1 MGDAKQLRLASRSER
16 RSAGRLLT
24 RAVNCYRII
33 AYPETYLPRELGQ
46 LVSPTSVIPN
56 LYCSRTQLIHPGR
69 KSPEAATFPTWANLP
84 FLRKTSSPWPPRHS
98 AFRLS

>member
-46 LVSPTSVIPN
+46 LVVADFGYSELVLQPN
-56 LYCSRTQLIHPGR
+56 P
-69 KSPEAATFPTWANLP
+69 AD
-84 FLRKTSSPWPPRHS
+84 PPRS
-98 AFRLS
+98 